1 MFGGLEGIILL
12 VPFVYLGM
20 FVAAYLYT
28 RKRFP

>member
-1 MFGGLEGIILL
+1 MLGGLEGLIFF